1 MANKNEKATNEM
13 KDSKFYKLFQDQL
26 KDIYYAEKKLVDALG
41 KMQKAATSS
50 KLSSSIEN
58 HIKETEGQVERL
70 EKIFDMLDIAKRGK
84 KCEAMEGLI
93 EEGKEILEDSKIDN
107 MVKDAGIII
116 ASQKIEHYEI
126 ASYGSLISL
135 AQKMGHDEIVGLLNE
150 TLEEE
155 KKTDKLLTK
164 LAESEINEKAAQE

>member
-1 MANKNEKATNEM
+1 MANDDNIKKF
-13 KDSKFYKLFQDQL
+13 KDSKFFKLFQDQL
-26 KDIYYAEKKLVDALG
+26 KDIYWAEKHLVDALG
-41 KMQKAATSS
+41 KMQKAATSK
-50 KLSSSIEN
+50 KLASSFEK
-58 HIKETEGQVERL
+58 HKEETEGQIERL
-70 EKIFDMLDIAKRGK
+70 EKIFGILDVAARAK

-93 EEGKEILEDSKIDN
+93 EEGKEIMEDTKADT
-107 MVKDAGIII
+107 MVRDAGLII

-135 AQKMGHDEIVGLLNE
+135 AKIIGNDEIANLLNE

-164 LAESEINEKAAQE
+164 LAESEINDKAAKE

>member
-1 MANKNEKATNEM
+1 MANNQDIKKF
-13 KDSKFYKLFQDQL
+13 KDSKFFKLFQDQL
-26 KDIYYAEKKLVDALG
+26 KDIYWAEKHLIDALG
-41 KMQKAATSS
+41 KMQKAATST
-50 KLSSSIEN
+50 KLASSFEK
-58 HIKETEGQVERL
+58 HKEETQGQVERL
-70 EKIFDMLDIAKRGK
+70 EKIFSIMDVAARAK

-93 EEGKEILEDSKIDN
+93 EEGKEIMEDTKADT
-107 MVKDAGIII
+107 MVRDAGLII

-135 AQKMGHDEIVGLLNE
+135 AKKIGNDEIANLLNE

>member
-1 MANKNEKATNEM
+1 MANKNEKATGVM
-13 KDSKFYKLFQDQL
+13 KDSKFFKLFQDQL

-41 KMQKAATSS
+41 KMQKAATSE

-58 HIKETEGQVERL
+58 HISETEQQVERL
-70 EKIFDMLDIAKRGK
+70 EKIFSILEMSQRGK

-93 EEGKEILEDSKIDN
+93 EEAKEILEDAKIDN

-135 AQKMGHDEIVGLLNE
+135 AQKMGHDEIANILNE

-155 KKTDKLLTK
+155 KKTDKLLSE
-164 LAESEINEKAAQE
+164 LAESEINEKAAAE